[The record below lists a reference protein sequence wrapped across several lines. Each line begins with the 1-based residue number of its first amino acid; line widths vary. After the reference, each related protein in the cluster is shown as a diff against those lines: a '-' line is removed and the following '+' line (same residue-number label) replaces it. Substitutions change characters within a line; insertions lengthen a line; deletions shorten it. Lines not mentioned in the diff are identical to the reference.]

1 MSTLTKEQK
10 EECERLFKFLDQ
22 DKDNKISSRE
32 LIIGLGVLGNVL
44 TVCEQKNLK
53 NEHQECD
60 LDTFLNICAEK
71 INFNNVDIELVKSFK
86 ILESKEKPGFISQK
100 DFIFILKKFNENIT
114 DKDIND
120 IIKEVGSNAEGYI
133 NLENLA
139 KEMLVK

>member
-120 IIKEVGSNAEGYI
+120 IIKEVGSTKDGYI

-139 KEMLVK
+139 KEMLLK

>member
-1 MSTLTKEQK
+1 MSSLTQEQK
-10 EECERLFKFLDQ
+10 EECERLFKFLDKDQ
-22 DKDNKISSRE
+22 DNQLTGRE
-32 LIIGLGVLGNVL
+32 LIIGLGVLGK
-44 TVCEQKNLK
+44 VCTMAEQKNLI
-53 NEHQECD
+53 NVHSQCD

-71 INFNNVDIELVKSFK
+71 VNFKNTDIEMVKSFK
-86 ILESKEKPGFISQK
+86 ILESKEKPGFISKK

>member
-1 MSTLTKEQK
+1 MSSLTQEQK
-10 EECERLFKFLDQ
+10 EECERLFKLLDKDQ
-22 DKDNKISSRE
+22 DNQLTGRE
-32 LIIGLGVLGNVL
+32 LIIGLGVLGK
-44 TVCEQKNLK
+44 VCTMAEQKNLI
-53 NEHQECD
+53 NVNSQCD

-71 INFNNVDIELVKSFK
+71 VNFKNTDIEMVKSFK
-86 ILESKEKPGFISQK
+86 ILESKEKPGFISKK

>member
-1 MSTLTKEQK
+1 MVKKKKIIKRKVLFYQTLSKYFHQQKGKFHKYLISPIFQAFLTK
-10 EECERLFKFLDQ
+10 
-22 DKDNKISSRE
+22 
-32 LIIGLGVLGNVL
+32 
-44 TVCEQKNLK
+44 NLR
-53 NEHQECD
+53 NENPSCD

-71 INFNNVDIELVKSFK
+71 VNFKNVDIEQVKSFK
-86 ILESKEKPGFISQK
+86 VLESPEKPGYISKK

-120 IIKEVGSNAEGYI
+120 IIKELGSTGDGYI

>member
-1 MSTLTKEQK
+1 MQK
-10 EECERLFKFLDQ
+10 K
-22 DKDNKISSRE
+22 
-32 LIIGLGVLGNVL
+32 
-44 TVCEQKNLK
+44 
-53 NEHQECD
+53 
-60 LDTFLNICAEK
+60 
-71 INFNNVDIELVKSFK
+71 K

>member
-1 MSTLTKEQK
+1 MSSLTQEQK
-10 EECERLFKFLDQ
+10 EECERLFKFLDKDQ
-22 DKDNKISSRE
+22 DNQLTGRE
-32 LIIGLGVLGNVL
+32 LIIGLGVLGK
-44 TVCEQKNLK
+44 VCTMAEQKNLINVHK
-53 NEHQECD
+53 ECD

-71 INFNNVDIELVKSFK
+71 VNFKNVDIEQVKSFK
-86 ILESKEKPGFISQK
+86 VLESPEKPGYISKK

>member
-1 MSTLTKEQK
+1 MSSLTQEQK
-10 EECERLFKFLDQ
+10 EECERLFKFLDKDQ
-22 DKDNKISSRE
+22 DNQLTGRE
-32 LIIGLGVLGNVL
+32 LIIGLGVLGK
-44 TVCEQKNLK
+44 VCTMAEQKNLI
-53 NEHQECD
+53 NVHSQCD

-71 INFNNVDIELVKSFK
+71 VNFKNTDIEMVKSFK
-86 ILESKEKPGFISQK
+86 ILESKEKPGFISKK

-139 KEMLVK
+139 

>member
-1 MSTLTKEQK
+1 MSSLTQEQK
-10 EECERLFKFLDQ
+10 EECERLFKFLDKDQ
-22 DKDNKISSRE
+22 DNQLTGRE
-32 LIIGLGVLGNVL
+32 LIIGLGVLGK
-44 TVCEQKNLK
+44 VCTMAEQKNLI
-53 NEHQECD
+53 NVHSQCD

-71 INFNNVDIELVKSFK
+71 VNFKNTDIEMVKSFK

>member
-1 MSTLTKEQK
+1 MSSLTQEQK

-22 DKDNKISSRE
+22 DKDNKITSRE
-32 LIIGLGVLGNVL
+32 LIIGLGVLGKVL
-44 TVCEQKNLK
+44 TVFEQKNLR
-53 NEHQECD
+53 NEYHECD

-71 INFNNVDIELVKSFK
+71 VNFKNVDIELVKSFK

>member
-1 MSTLTKEQK
+1 MSSLTQEQK
-10 EECERLFKFLDQ
+10 EECERLFKFLDKDQ
-22 DKDNKISSRE
+22 DNQLTGRE
-32 LIIGLGVLGNVL
+32 LIIGLGVLGK
-44 TVCEQKNLK
+44 VCTMAEQKNLINVNK
-53 NEHQECD
+53 ECD

-71 INFNNVDIELVKSFK
+71 VNFKNTDIEMAKSFK

>member
-1 MSTLTKEQK
+1 MSSLIQEPKD
-10 EECERLFKFLDQ
+10 ECERIFKLLDKE
-22 DKDNKISSRE
+22 KDNQISSRD
-32 LIIGLGVLGNVL
+32 LIVGLGILGK
-44 TVCEQKNLK
+44 VCTIVEQKNLR
-53 NEHQECD
+53 NENPSCD

-71 INFNNVDIELVKSFK
+71 VNFKNVDIEQVKSFK
-86 ILESKEKPGFISQK
+86 VLESPEKPGYISKK

-120 IIKEVGSNAEGYI
+120 IIKELGSTGDGYI

>member
-1 MSTLTKEQK
+1 MSSLTQEQK
-10 EECERLFKFLDQ
+10 EECERLFKFLDKDQ
-22 DKDNKISSRE
+22 DNQLTGRE
-32 LIIGLGVLGNVL
+32 LIIGLGVLGK
-44 TVCEQKNLK
+44 VCTMAEQKNLR
-53 NEHQECD
+53 NAHPECD

-71 INFNNVDIELVKSFK
+71 VNFKNTDIEMVKSFN

>member
-1 MSTLTKEQK
+1 MSSLTQEQK
-10 EECERLFKFLDQ
+10 EECERLFKFLDKDQ
-22 DKDNKISSRE
+22 DNQLTGRE
-32 LIIGLGVLGNVL
+32 LIIGLGVLGK
-44 TVCEQKNLK
+44 VCTMAEQKNLISV
-53 NEHQECD
+53 HSQCD

-71 INFNNVDIELVKSFK
+71 VNFKNTDIEMVKSFK
-86 ILESKEKPGFISQK
+86 ILESKEKPGFISKK